1 MVLLRVGGFGLYIGV
16 DLVLPGLLE
25 GSFISV
31 MNDDGDK
38 TVFLG
43 GCKEF
48 DKFKWLCGILPD
60 ASDNDVL
67 FVRCSVV
74 VLLLAAECGEAADQ
88 SELFGECRGC
98 TRKCS

>member
-1 MVLLRVGGFGLYIGV
+1 
-16 DLVLPGLLE
+16 
-25 GSFISV
+25 

-38 TVFLG
+38 AAFLG

-60 ASDNDVL
+60 DSDNEVL
-67 FVRCSVV
+67 FVLCGVV
-74 VLLLAAECGEAADQ
+74 VLLLAAEFSEVADQ
-88 SELFGECRGC
+88 SELFDECSGC